1 MNKYFLLILI
11 PLAYSCNDSDVP
23 SSHDRSQKA
32 ITTKAETI
40 DSTYLSSKTYHFHV
54 DNDSIY
60 GAGSKVLDKII
71 TESQYIV
78 YGERHNSKATSKLI
92 SALIPKMSAQGY
104 SALGLEVGPNGVEKL
119 KELMVPYQS
128 TIQNLKEFNTKYYN
142 KQVESTPMVFFS
154 GVEDAEF
161 LATASK
167 HNIDLIGLDQEHY
180 YSIFFLTD
188 EILLN
193 AKNSANYSKLEL
205 LKQKADQFILQ
216 SFMKNKKSDEGVDL
230 FKNILDNHDVQNFF
244 KEASSTSTKAA
255 KIINDL
261 KISWDIY
268 SRWRDDSHADRIS
281 YIRNNFEDFL
291 KDNNANAKVFI
302 KVGNIHAIQ
311 IFNKGVYDIGHY
323 ANELATKQNRK
334 CTNIDSWTRYYLED
348 GKEEDYEDWYLRE
361 KLFIQFARKDQW
373 TIFDLESIRSDIE
386 NGKIKLPTNGD
397 FHSLNSMIQGYDY
410 QLILPQDQ
418 FITPNIEI
426 D

>member
-1 MNKYFLLILI
+1 MNKYLLLILI
-11 PLAYSCNDSDVP
+11 PLAYSCNDSDLP
-23 SSHDRSQKA
+23 SNLDKSEKA
-32 ITTKAETI
+32 IATIAETI

-54 DNDSIY
+54 ANDSIY

-71 TESQYIV
+71 RESQYIV
-78 YGERHNSKATSKLI
+78 YGERHNSKVTSKLI
-92 SALIPKMSAQGY
+92 SALIPKISAQGY
-104 SALGLEVGPNGVEKL
+104 SALGLEVGPNGAEKL
-119 KELMVPYQS
+119 KELMVPYEG
-128 TIQNLKEFNTKYYN
+128 TIQNLKEFNKKYYK
-142 KQVESTPMVFFS
+142 KQAESTPMVFFS

-161 LATASK
+161 LAKASK
-167 HNIDLIGLDQEHY
+167 HNFDLIGLDQEHY

-216 SFMKNKKSDEGVDL
+216 SFIKDEQSDEGIDL

-255 KIINDL
+255 KIISDL

-268 SRWRDDSHADRIS
+268 TRYQDDSHADRIS
-281 YIRNNFEDFL
+281 YIRNNFEDFV
-291 KDNNANAKVFI
+291 KDNANAKVFV

-323 ANELATKQNRK
+323 ANELATKQNKK
-334 CTNIDSWTRYYLED
+334 CTNINSWTRYYLED
-348 GKEEDYEDWYLRE
+348 GEEQDYEEWYLRKE
-361 KLFIQFARKDQW
+361 KLFIQFAKKDQW

-397 FHSLNSMIQGYDY
+397 FHTLNSMIQGYDY

-418 FITPNIEI
+418 YITPNIGI